1 MKAIRV
7 KGRAV
12 GKVAD
17 DGDDN
22 DDNTSFVSLC
32 AYYVY
37 FYKAC
42 LQLNIRSIH
51 DKLYFLLC
59 SDWN

>member
-7 KGRAV
+7 KGRAG

-17 DGDDN
+17 DENDN

-37 FYKAC
+37 V
-42 LQLNIRSIH
+42 L
-51 DKLYFLLC
+51 
-59 SDWN
+59 